1 VVFSPRLPV
10 IRFEA
15 GRRNFAG
22 DNAGQRGNQ
31 LYEGRGL
38 PADKEKFFWVALNQ
52 VKGIGPVRFRS
63 LINRFGDAR
72 SAWEAPESQ
81 LAETGIGEKVVNN
94 LIQVRANVDVQSVFD
109 KAQRKGVSIL
119 TWLDEGYPR
128 RLAELDQ
135 APPVLYVRGEL
146 VPEDEWAV
154 AVVGTRRITHY
165 GQQAAEQIGGFL
177 ARNHITVVSGM
188 ALGVD
193 TAAHEAALQAG
204 GRTIAVLGSGVDH
217 LYPPQNRRL
226 AEKIMAQGAVI
237 SDYPL
242 GTIPEAANFP
252 PRNRIISG
260 LSLAVV
266 VVEAGAKS
274 GALITAN
281 FGAEQGRDVFAVPG
295 NIFSAGSKGTNRL
308 IAQGAHPLLNP
319 EDLMDVL
326 NLKLISEHQTAQ
338 RALPADA
345 TEAKL
350 YELIGDDP
358 IHVDQ
363 IRTLAGL
370 PIEKVSATLALMELK
385 GLIRQVGGMNYI
397 AVREIQTVYGTDTQT

>member
-1 VVFSPRLPV
+1 
-10 IRFEA
+10 
-15 GRRNFAG
+15 
-22 DNAGQRGNQ
+22 
-31 LYEGRGL
+31 LYESRGL
-38 PADKEKFFWVALNQ
+38 PADEEKFFWVALNQ
-52 VKGIGPVRFRS
+52 VKGIGPVRFRA

-72 SAWEAPESQ
+72 TAWEAPEGQ
-81 LAETGIGEKVVNN
+81 LVKAGITKKVVNN
-94 LIQVRANVDVQSVFD
+94 LLQVRANVDVQAVFD
-109 KAQRKGVSIL
+109 QADREGVSIL

-128 RLAELDQ
+128 RLAELEQ

-146 VPEDEWAV
+146 IPDDEWAV
-154 AVVGTRRITHY
+154 AVVGTRRISSY
-165 GQQAAEQIGGFL
+165 GQQAAEQIGAFL
-177 ARNHITVVSGM
+177 ARNNITVVSGM

-193 TAAHEAALQAG
+193 SVAHETALQAG
-204 GRTIAVLGSGVDH
+204 GRTIAVLGSGVDQ
-217 LYPPQNRRL
+217 LYPPKNRPL
-226 AEKIMAQGAVI
+226 AEKIMASGAVV

-242 GTIPEAANFP
+242 GTLPEAMNFP

-266 VVEAGAKS
+266 VVEAGEKS

-281 FGAEQGRDVFAVPG
+281 FGAEQGREVFAVPG
-295 NIFSAGSKGTNRL
+295 NIFSSGSKGANRL

-326 NLKLISEHQTAQ
+326 NLKLISEHQTAS
-338 RALPADA
+338 RVLPADA

-363 IRTLAGL
+363 IRALAGM

-397 AVREIQTVYGTDTQT
+397 AVREIQAKYDADKEA